1 MSDCIEQKKILEMQK
16 KCINNLDSAI
26 NDIKEMSLQINEE
39 LTNQNKNLE
48 ELHSGVLLSNDEIK
62 KSEKETK
69 KVCNYYNKCII
80 C

>member
-1 MSDCIEQKKILEMQK
+1 MSNCIEQKKILEMQK
-16 KCINNLDSAI
+16 ECINNLDSAI

-39 LTNQNKNLE
+39 LINQNKNLE
-48 ELHSGVLLSNDEIK
+48 ELQRGVLLTNDEIK

-69 KVCNYYNKCII
+69 KVCNHYNKCII

>member
-48 ELHSGVLLSNDEIK
+48 ELHRGVLLSKDEIK

-69 KVCNYYNKCII
+69 KVYNQYNKCII